1 MEYSLLENGIDS
13 LKKAKINIVEF
24 VEFEKYYK
32 GSSYHFLKDAIIF
45 LNHGIE
51 ILLKYILSK
60 QNESLIFTDINLY
73 MEAKERLKNESKG
86 KKNPFEFNNKRNVFD
101 VELGNGNNK
110 KKQLYTI
117 NLNEAIKRIKFLLD
131 IDISKDV
138 ETAIILIN
146 DYRNH
151 ITHHSIILD
160 EPSVNE
166 LVEKIKFLY
175 RHILDFFQKHIT
187 ERNVMKEVDAERYL
201 YTQQEWEQYQ
211 RDLEEFIYDRAI
223 SDISLDEM

>member
-1 MEYSLLENGIDS
+1 M
-13 LKKAKINIVEF
+13 
-24 VEFEKYYK
+24 
-32 GSSYHFLKDAIIF
+32 
-45 LNHGIE
+45 
-51 ILLKYILSK
+51 KYILSK

-73 MEAKERLKNESKG
+73 MEAKEKLKNESKG

-117 NLNEAIKRIKFLLD
+117 NLNEAIKRIKFLVD

-138 ETAIILIN
+138 ETAITLIN

-175 RHILDFFQKHIT
+175 SHILDFFQEYIT
-187 ERNVMKEVDAERYL
+187 ERDVMKEVDAERYL
-201 YTQQEWEQYQ
+201 YTKQEWEQYQ
-211 RDLEEFIYDRAI
+211 SDMEYFYSERAM
-223 SDISLDEM
+223 SDISSDEM

>member
-13 LKKAKINIVEF
+13 LKKAKTNIE
-24 VEFEKYYK
+24 EFEKYHQE
-32 GSSYHFLKDAIIF
+32 SSYHFLKDAIIF

-73 MEAKERLKNESKG
+73 MEAKEKLKNESKG

-101 VELGNGNNK
+101 VDLGNGNK

-131 IDISKDV
+131 IDISEDV
-138 ETAIILIN
+138 ETAITLIN

-175 RHILDFFQKHIT
+175 SHILDFFQEHIT

-201 YTQQEWEQYQ
+201 YTKQEWEQYQ
-211 RDLEEFIYDRAI
+211 RELEDFHYERAM
-223 SDISLDEM
+223 SRISLDADEM